1 MLVSN
6 PKDIGMLIRAKRSE
20 RSWTQGELA
29 RHVGTTQRWISEIEN
44 GKATAEIGMVLRTLS
59 MLGIRLEVGGPSP
72 ENVHRDT
79 MVYRDMPTIE
89 DLDDIVDGPAFR
101 P

>member
-1 MLVSN
+1 MLVSG

-20 RSWTQGELA
+20 RSWTQGDLA
-29 RHVGTTQRWISEIEN
+29 KHVGTTQRWISEVEN
-44 GKATAEIGMVLRTLS
+44 GKATAEIGMVLQTLS
-59 MLGIRLEVGGPSP
+59 MLGIRLEVGSPSLQR
-72 ENVHRDT
+72 VHGET
-79 MVYRDMPTIE
+79 PVAHDMPTID

>member
-1 MLVSN
+1 MLVSS

-20 RSWTQGELA
+20 RDWTQGELA

-44 GKATAEIGMVLRTLS
+44 GKATAEIGMVLQTLS

-72 ENVHRDT
+72 EHVLREPSVSH
-79 MVYRDMPTIE
+79 DMPTSD
-89 DLDDIVDGPAFR
+89 DLDDIVDGPAYR